1 MHVRNFVLKNDH
13 AWVKMF
19 KYGFL
24 HIWGFSINFCRLLV
38 GFRFKL
44 FSTTLKLLRSEVLW
58 GFEKNW
64 PPIQLCLVHVV
75 AKSCSESKFC
85 YVELMY
91 KKWLFAT
98 NISSAECRGK
108 SAKQH
113 KQTVLAFWSFTE
125 PETKFWT
132 TKFENIG
139 FCSFPLFSLM
149 YNRFCIRS

>member
-1 MHVRNFVLKNDH
+1 ML
-13 AWVKMF
+13 

-24 HIWGFSINFCRLLV
+24 YIWRFSINFCRLLV

-44 FSTTLKLLRSEVLW
+44 FSTTLKLVRSEVLW

-64 PPIQLCLVHVV
+64 TPIQLCLVYVV

-125 PETKFWT
+125 PETKFRT
-132 TKFENIG
+132 TKFKNYWNPYLNILTQAYTYE
-139 FCSFPLFSLM
+139 FNNSTTKL
-149 YNRFCIRS
+149 RTCILKNACT